1 MPAQIKKLKKRAFL
15 LLLFLFLLSSI
26 FLKPIYGFNSG
37 PDSTYPFRFK
47 QAVFDNP
54 EEMNLQSFVY
64 ETMRAAGMSIVT
76 LITGNLS
83 QYDPYI
89 EEYKKILEEARE
101 TGSASPS
108 QIQEKLLTLDPPK
121 DSALFQLSYFIAS
134 TYANPPASGIQYLA
148 DIGQKI
154 NLVKPVYAQQ
164 GIGWAT
170 FNYALPIWRAFRNIS
185 YIFFALILVFI
196 GFAIMFRVKISP
208 QTVITIQNALP
219 KIILSLVLVT
229 FSYAIA
235 GFMVDIMYILLNL
248 FFAIF
253 KPFFSGKSFW
263 SWLTS
268 FYPTTSAPL
277 IFITMLTVGLIPI
290 VLNLLSIVI
299 FGVIESLAI
308 GLLPSVPLLPLLTG
322 ISVVWTVI
330 VIVALFLALIRICW
344 ILLKAYI
351 NVLLAIIFGPFQILV
366 GALPGN
372 NAIESWFRNLI
383 ANILVW
389 PTVFAMILTASLVS
403 LSIFSPP
410 YNKLSL
416 FFLPIV
422 SLGILLLT
430 PKATDIIQAFLT
442 SKPFAYGTAIGQPI
456 AAAQGIV
463 FYPVREGTGVVIR
476 GTEKAATDIIAKRA
490 ETILKPPEKST
501 P

>member
-1 MPAQIKKLKKRAFL
+1 MPAQINKLKKRAFL
-15 LLLFLFLLSSI
+15 FLLFFFLFSSI
-26 FLKPIYGFNSG
+26 FLKPIYGFTSG

-76 LITGNLS
+76 LITGDLS
-83 QYDPYI
+83 QYDSYI
-89 EEYKKILEEARE
+89 EEYKKSFEKAKE
-101 TGSASPS
+101 TSSSSPS
-108 QIQEKLLTLDPPK
+108 QIQKKILALDPPK

-134 TYANPPASGIQYLA
+134 IYANPPASGIQYLA
-148 DIGQKI
+148 DIGQKL

-164 GIGWAT
+164 GKGWAT
-170 FNYALPIWRAFRNIS
+170 FSYALPIWQAFRNIS
-185 YIFFALILVFI
+185 YIFFALILVFV

-208 QTVITIQNALP
+208 QAVITIQSALP

-235 GFMVDIMYILLNL
+235 GFMVDLMYILLNL

-253 KPFFSGKSFW
+253 KPLLSGKLFWFWPASF
-263 SWLTS
+263 
-268 FYPTTSAPL
+268 FPTTSAPF
-277 IFITMLTVGLIPI
+277 IFITMLTVGIIPI
-290 VLNLLSIVI
+290 VLILLSII
-299 FGVIESLAI
+299 TLGVIGTI
-308 GLLPSVPLLPLLTG
+308 VGGPPFGPPFTG
-322 ISVVWTVI
+322 ITIIWVVI
-330 VIVALFLALIRICW
+330 IIVALLLALIRICW

-372 NAIESWFRNLI
+372 NAIENWFRNLI
-383 ANILVW
+383 TNILVW
-389 PTVFAMILTASLVS
+389 PTVFAMIFIASFVS
-403 LSIFSPP
+403 LSIFSFPP
-410 YNKLSL
+410 NLL
-416 FFLPIV
+416 NFLFLPIV

-430 PKATDIIQAFLT
+430 PKAADIIQAFLT

-463 FYPVREGTGVVIR
+463 FYPVKEGMGVTIR
-476 GTEKAATDIIAKRA
+476 GTEKAATDIIAKKA
-490 ETILKPPEKST
+490 ETILKPPTS